1 MTNEQQN
8 SPAPYNA
15 PILQLIPPG
24 PVEDTIAVIT
34 SPAPFA
40 KAIRVTADI
49 AGESP
54 KISDI
59 LVIDGATYLSMVQEI
74 NLKIR

>member
-1 MTNEQQN
+1 M
-8 SPAPYNA
+8 
-15 PILQLIPPG
+15 
-24 PVEDTIAVIT
+24 AVIT

-49 AGESP
+49 AGERP
-54 KISDI
+54 RVSDI
-59 LVIDGATYLSMVQEI
+59 LVIAGATYLSMVQEI